1 MRRKIMSF
9 IMWALCVPARQA
21 MLHDRTRAVWAG
33 GGRQGCRSKVAGL
46 MVAVL
51 TCGLAVA
58 VPLRA
63 GESHEVMTA
72 AVRQEEGSI
81 RVVHQFA
88 ELN

>member
-1 MRRKIMSF
+1 MPVESRR
-9 IMWALCVPARQA
+9 AHV
-21 MLHDRTRAVWAG
+21 
-33 GGRQGCRSKVAGL
+33 
-46 MVAVL
+46 VAVL